1 RAVTWLKLRWLSR
14 PTCDILAS
22 FFTAVSFV
30 KITTGHCNVR
40 GDSLS
45 WDYRREM
52 GKGEGLYL
60 DLETLVK
67 VWPDLSAAVKA
78 GIMAMVKAVNG

>member
-1 RAVTWLKLRWLSR
+1 AVTWLKLRWLSR

-45 WDYRREM
+45 WDYRA
-52 GKGEGLYL
+52 
-60 DLETLVK
+60 V
-67 VWPDLSAAVKA
+67 AAVPTRVDYA
-78 GIMAMVKAVNG
+78 SVKQENTT